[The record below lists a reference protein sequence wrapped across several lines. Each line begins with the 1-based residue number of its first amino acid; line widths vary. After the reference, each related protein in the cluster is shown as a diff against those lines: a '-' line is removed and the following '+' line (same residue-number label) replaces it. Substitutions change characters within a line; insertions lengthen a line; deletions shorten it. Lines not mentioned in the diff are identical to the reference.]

1 MDWTSLIC
9 CLLFSVCQS
18 VMGFNIDSSP
28 WKEFLQN
35 QDTAFGYKVIQK
47 DALSLI
53 VSDPLLQRGNEKRGE
68 VYNCRINSQGNCS
81 PLRMNEPPE
90 AVNMSLGL
98 SMSKDPESTNI
109 MVCGPTIPK
118 ACISTTTYIGMCFMT
133 DVDTPIPNKLRDCP
147 PPPQTDIAFLLD
159 GSGSVSDKDF
169 NTMKEFVIKLIQGLT
184 NRDIRFAVAQYSD
197 DCTIHIRFTSTLN
210 SYNIMRIR
218 QKNSGTNTAGGINM
232 LVNKL
237 FAQEARPSANRVLIV
252 ITDGVSTTLGLGQA
266 AENAKRNNII
276 RYAIGVGGA
285 FNNPYA
291 ENELNIIASDPDSD
305 YKFKVDNFDV
315 LDKIRKKMETNIIAI
330 EGTQTSGDSTRME
343 FAQEGFSAV
352 FVSNKNV
359 ILSAVG
365 AYQWKGGFQE
375 YSPGRNYEFQ
385 QGSEHDSYLGYSMTV
400 AKWGYTYI
408 VLGAPRHKHK
418 GAVVFSSLQK
428 KSSFQLDPPEP
439 QIGAYFGAEVCAVD
453 LNFDSYT
460 DLLLVSA
467 PLHTEDGQ
475 EGKVFVFSLSDHVRV
490 QLKMTLN
497 GLVGQKG
504 RFGSSVASPADLNGD
519 KIRDVV
525 VGAPLE
531 DNGQGSIYIFNGR
544 AEDITPTY
552 SQRISGS
559 SLRLGLRFFG
569 LSLSES
575 ALDQSGD
582 RLTDIA
588 VGSKGRVILL
598 RSRPIVSLVTKVTYN
613 PSKIPTSLTD
623 CTKPLENTL
632 HLCFTMSG
640 LNTQMS
646 ELAANINYTVKLDA
660 KRQNFRAYFTHK
672 NRLLT
677 DKMTVRLQEVCK
689 YHKFSIEACTEDALN
704 PLSNEITFT
713 FEGLPLSSL
722 DTLRPVLRPDIRHTS
737 DHNLDFEI
745 DCGTD
750 NICID
755 NLKVDFN
762 FSGDSDIKV
771 GIMQDMNVIVFVEN
785 RGENSYN
792 SRVELTYPFG
802 LSFRRVTSKQGRVE
816 CVSVDSDQKVTLG
829 VTTCYISKPILWANS
844 LAVFEITYSINKESN
859 FDRMVSFTATAN
871 SGNEIHAPD
880 SQLSKSKTIGVKYA
894 IYVALIRHE
903 NSSIHIN
910 FTAGKNNL
918 EKPVKQIF
926 KVEND
931 LRDVNLTILIR
942 VPIKLGGKN
951 IWDNENLQIPDCS
964 VDRDE
969 PPTTL
974 DFVEALKK
982 RPSVNCS
989 VAVCRLFKCS
999 TDLKRLD
1006 VKFYSISANVTS
1018 GWIEQ
1023 TGLRSAIFEL
1033 VSTATLEY
1041 DKNKYIYYSSDSL
1054 HKAPIRE
1061 IDTQVE
1067 VYEEKNMLLEIVG
1080 GVIGGLLLLALITA
1094 GLYKAGFFKS
1104 QYKQMLED
1112 AGAGPEGAGEGAPA
1126 PGGE

>member
-1 MDWTSLIC
+1 
-9 CLLFSVCQS
+9 
-18 VMGFNIDSSP
+18 MGFNIDSSP

-47 DALSLI
+47 DVSSLI
-53 VSDPLLQRGNEKRGE
+53 VSDPLLQRGDEKRGE
-68 VYNCRINSQGNCS
+68 VYNCRINSRGNCS

-118 ACISTTTYIGMCFMT
+118 ACISTTTYNGMCFMT

-159 GSGSVSDKDF
+159 GSGSVSDRDF
-169 NTMKEFVIKLIQGLT
+169 STMKEFVIKLIEGLT

-210 SYNIMRIR
+210 SYNIMRIQ
-218 QKNSGTNTAGGINM
+218 QKNGRTNTAGGINM
-232 LVNKL
+232 LVNEL
-237 FAQEARPSANRVLIV
+237 FAWEARPSANRVLIV
-252 ITDGVSTTLGLGQA
+252 ITDGVSTTYGLEQA

-285 FNNPYA
+285 FNNPRA
-291 ENELNIIASDPDSD
+291 EKELNVIASDPDSD

-315 LDKIRKKMETNIIAI
+315 LDKIHKKMETNIIAI
-330 EGTQTSGDSTRME
+330 EG
-343 FAQEGFSAV
+343 
-352 FVSNKNV
+352 
-359 ILSAVG
+359 
-365 AYQWKGGFQE
+365 
-375 YSPGRNYEFQ
+375 
-385 QGSEHDSYLGYSMTV
+385 YSMTV
-400 AKWGYTYI
+400 AKLDYTYI

-453 LNFDSYT
+453 LDFDSYT

-475 EGKVFVFSLSDHVRV
+475 EGKVFVFSLSNRV

-559 SLRLGLRFFG
+559 SLRVGLRFFG

-588 VGSKGRVILL
+588 VGSKGSVILL
-598 RSRPIVSLVTKVTYN
+598 RSRPIVSSVTKVTYS
-613 PSKIPTSLTD
+613 PSKITTSLTD
-623 CTKPLENTL
+623 CTKPLETTL
-632 HLCFTMSG
+632 RLCFTMSG
-640 LNTQMS
+640 LT
-646 ELAANINYTVKLDA
+646 ANINYTVKLDA
-660 KRQNFRAYFTHK
+660 KRQNFRAYFTPK

-677 DKMTVRLQEVCK
+677 DKMTVQLQEVCN
-689 YHKFSIEACTEDALN
+689 YHKFYIEVSEKFNILLDLALAYGFIN
-704 PLSNEITFT
+704 YIKYIFT
-713 FEGLPLSSL
+713 Q
-722 DTLRPVLRPDIRHTS
+722 
-737 DHNLDFEI
+737 LDFEI

-755 NLKVDFN
+755 NLRVDFN

-792 SRVELTYPFG
+792 SRVELTHPFG

-859 FDRMVSFTATAN
+859 FDRMVNFTATAN
-871 SGNEIHAPD
+871 SGNEKHAPD

-903 NSSIHIN
+903 NSRIHIN
-910 FTAGKNNL
+910 FIAGKNNL

-951 IWDNENLQIPDCS
+951 IWANENLQIPDCS

-982 RPSVNCS
+982 QPSVNCS
-989 VAVCRLFKCS
+989 VAVCRLFRCS
-999 TDLKRLD
+999 ADLKRLD
-1006 VKFYSISANVTS
+1006 VKFYSISANVNS

-1023 TGLRSAIFEL
+1023 TGLRSAFFEL

-1041 DKNKYIYYSSDSL
+1041 DKNEYIYYSSDSL
-1054 HKAPIRE
+1054 HKAPIRKVNELLCIFASMQALLYISVCE
-1061 IDTQVE
+1061 IPAG
-1067 VYEEKNMLLEIVG
+1067 I
-1080 GVIGGLLLLALITA
+1080 GVVWVVLCWWAA
-1094 GLYKAGFFKS
+1094 NS
-1104 QYKQMLED
+1104 
-1112 AGAGPEGAGEGAPA
+1112 P
-1126 PGGE
+1126 